1 VTAIDA
7 AAGDGPC
14 GVYLDA
20 DGSRIS
26 RLSAHIRS
34 TTGVRVSEYPAE
46 RRAVVHLGERYAESV
61 ELFVSAAA
69 LARLIDALNATHSRL
84 IAPDGATA
92 GPA

>member
-1 VTAIDA
+1 MTALDT
-7 AAGDGPC
+7 AAGADAC

-26 RLSAHIRS
+26 RLSAHIRP

-61 ELFVSAAA
+61 ELYVSTAA
-69 LARLIDALNATHSRL
+69 LARLIDTLNDTHTRL
-84 IAPDGATA
+84 IARDGAPA
-92 GPA
+92 GAV